1 MHFLSSRRARV
12 LGAATA
18 TFVASVLSVAAAP
31 SVASAEPFTYV
42 NVSTGYHAAC
52 AVTSTGEGVCWG
64 WNNQRSLGTTDTS
77 EKVATPSRVSLP
89 NGERFSTIDA
99 GEYFTTCGLST
110 TGNAYCWGQ
119 HHLGSYFSPTSTSP
133 VRVELPAGVTATQI
147 SNGST
152 IACAIDTDGQLWCW
166 GDVLDFGN
174 GSTEATRIPERVP
187 MPDGASV
194 ASIDNGPTHSC
205 AITSA
210 RHLYCWG
217 SNDDGEMGLGYA
229 TLKVSMPVSPRIPV
243 GVVPA
248 SVSAGLNRTCMLD
261 TTGTGW
267 CWGDNYN
274 GSFGDGTYAD
284 SYVPVQMAAPGG
296 EALTSLTTAWYHS
309 CGTVESGTTFCWG
322 RGDYGELG
330 TGTTL
335 GGKTFRQ
342 PVLPADVRLEKTA
355 TGLATTCAI
364 DNVGRVWCWTGSDW
378 GVSGTGDLTK
388 SLFPRLIAPIGTPS
402 VVPGAL
408 SSISAESAV
417 ASVTVNPNGAVTS
430 VAAEVSL
437 SPDFS
442 GARRVAASSPIT
454 SGLYTRAT
462 LAISLGSLTPRADH
476 WVRFIVTNQ
485 WGAVTSPATSFRTL
499 GSEPMVSAAVVDEI
513 VATRAR
519 VTLTIDPGL
528 LDTTAH
534 VEVARDADFSNAR
547 TVPLPMVGKTSPA
560 TSVSAT
566 VTGLAPR
573 ASYWVRAV
581 ATNRLGTSTSVAMP
595 FNTVGD
601 APSIS
606 GLTVATTASAV
617 TVSARVNGGLLSGT
631 VHAELFPDPPSLVS
645 QVSAPVAFDE
655 TENPYVSFT
664 FGSLEA
670 RTTYSVRIISTNAL
684 GTALTDLVPARTR
697 GGLPVIGDVSIT
709 DTSVDTASVLVRID
723 ATGIPTR
730 AKIQV
735 ATDPSFSSNL
745 DEHFVGLLSGEGTV
759 SRAMALNGL
768 DRHTTYHVRVV
779 ASNAAGTVISGVAT
793 FTTLSPVGVE
803 INNGDETTTDTR
815 VTASF
820 TYPAGAVGVRISDNA
835 GMRLARVLDRVDSV
849 SWDLSPSTDAEA
861 ERFVFVQ
868 FLFESG
874 RSSAVFGDSITLVL
888 PDDVEPSDETAPEIT
903 DARVVRVTSAAVG
916 TGASGRRM
924 RVTGRD
930 SFSGI
935 TAIQVRHNGKV
946 RTTKVPA
953 TRLLNHVIA
962 SPARTGVWVRVI
974 DASGN
979 ASKWRKVSPG

>member
-1 MHFLSSRRARV
+1 MVLSLSRFIRV
-12 LGAATA
+12 LGATSVVL
-18 TFVASVLSVAAAP
+18 TTTVASVAAT
-31 SVASAEPFTYV
+31 SRHASAEPFTYAS
-42 NVSTGYHAAC
+42 VSAGYHAAC
-52 AVTSTGEGVCWG
+52 AVTTDGTGVCWG
-64 WNNQRSLGTTDTS
+64 WNNQKSLGTVDTS
-77 EKVATPSRVSLP
+77 EKVATPSRVALP
-89 NGERFSTIDA
+89 GGERFSSIDA
-99 GEYFTTCGLST
+99 GQYFTTCGVST

-119 HHLGSYFSPTSTSP
+119 HHTGNYFSPTSITP
-133 VRVELPAGVTATQI
+133 VRVELPEGTRVTQL
-147 SNGST
+147 SNGSAV
-152 IACAIDTDGQLWCW
+152 ACAVTTDKELWCW
-166 GDVLDFGN
+166 GDVANFGN
-174 GSTEATRIPERVP
+174 DSTEATRVPERVP
-187 MPDGASV
+187 MPDGSTVESV
-194 ASIDNGPTHSC
+194 DAGPDSTC
-205 AITSA
+205 AITTA
-210 RHLYCWG
+210 GNLFCWG
-217 SNDDGEMGLGYA
+217 SNDDGEIGIGY
-229 TLKVSMPVSPRIPV
+229 VSQRVMSPTAPRLPA
-243 GVVPA
+243 GVTA
-248 SVSAGLNRTCMLD
+248 RSVSVGLNRTCALD
-261 TTGTGW
+261 ADGIGW
-267 CWGDNYN
+267 CWGDNYD
-274 GSFGDGTYAD
+274 GSFGND
-284 SYVPVQMAAPGG
+284 SYVDSSLPTRVITPGSLR
-296 EALTSLTTAWYHS
+296 LTELSTAWYHS
-309 CGTVESGTTFCWG
+309 CGTVSTGTTYCWG
-322 RGDYGELG
+322 RGGFGELG

-335 GGKTFRQ
+335 GGKTHRQ
-342 PVLPADVRLEKTA
+342 PVIPGDVRFTTVS

-364 DNVGRVWCWTGSDW
+364 DSTGRVWCWTGSDW

-388 SLFPRLIAPIGTPS
+388 SLFPRLLAPIGTPS

-408 SSISAESAV
+408 SSITAESAV
-417 ASVTVNPNGAVTS
+417 ASVTVNPNGAVTT
-430 VAAEVSL
+430 VVAEVSL

-442 GARRVAASSPIT
+442 GAQRVAASSLIT
-454 SGLYTRAT
+454 SGLYARAT

-485 WGAVTSPATSFRTL
+485 WGSVTSPATSFRTL
-499 GSEPMVSAAVVDEI
+499 GSEPMVSAAVIDEI

-534 VEVARDADFSNAR
+534 LEVARDVDFSDAR
-547 TVPLPMVGKTSPA
+547 TVPLPMVGKASPA

-581 ATNRLGTSTSVAMP
+581 ATNRLGTGTSVAMP

-645 QVSAPVAFDE
+645 RVSAPVAFDE
-655 TENPYVSFT
+655 TENPNVSFT

-670 RTTYSVRIISTNAL
+670 RTTYSVRIVSTNAL
-684 GTALTDLVPARTR
+684 GTASTDLVPTRTR
-697 GGLPVIGDVSIT
+697 GGLPVIGDVTIT
-709 DTSVDTASVLVRID
+709 DTSVDTASVLVHID

-735 ATDPSFSSNL
+735 ATDPSFASNL
-745 DEHFVGLLSGEGTV
+745 DEQFVGLLSGEGTV
-759 SRAMALNGL
+759 SRAMVLNGL
-768 DRHTTYHVRVV
+768 DHHTTYHVRVV
-779 ASNAAGTVISGVAT
+779 ASNAAGTVISGAAT

-903 DARVVRVTSAAVG
+903 DARVVRVASAAVG
-916 TGASGRRM
+916 SGANGRRM

-979 ASKWRKVSPG
+979 ASKWRRVWPG